1 MGIRPGIGI
10 CLITAAMLAG
20 GCDKG
25 ADEKEFLQTF
35 STLSDT
41 RLAFRKNMKALGD
54 SSRSHRDF
62 SSAVLSNAMADTA
75 FEKIIDEGYAAFS
88 DSIRRS
94 MQEEYLYFVS
104 QYTRNKPLIGEWER
118 SEMGFDQLVQ
128 RIKEGDLG
136 EREGLDSMQA
146 VLQKLTGFIRLSDS
160 LVTTSTNRYWAFRKS
175 WDEYR
180 YNRRNLQILYSGSD
194 ARPKTRPALKK

>member
-1 MGIRPGIGI
+1 MDKR
-10 CLITAAMLAG
+10 TAFLKLMLLWAVLAG
-20 GCDKG
+20 GCG
-25 ADEKEFLQTF
+25 GEADEKEFLQTF

-62 SSAVLSNAMADTA
+62 SSAVLANAMADTA
-75 FEKIIDEGYAAFS
+75 FEKTIDRGYAAFN

-94 MQEEYLYFVS
+94 MQNEHLYFVT

-118 SEMGFDQLVQ
+118 SEMGFDRLVQ
-128 RIKEGDLG
+128 QIKEGDLS
-136 EREGLDSMQA
+136 EREGLDSMQT
-146 VLQKLTGFIRLSDS
+146 VLQKLRGFIRLSDS
-160 LVTTSTNRYWAFRKS
+160 LVTTSTGRYWAFRKS

-180 YNRRNLQILYSGSD
+180 YNRRNLQVLYAGRKD
-194 ARPKTRPALKK
+194 RPAEKK